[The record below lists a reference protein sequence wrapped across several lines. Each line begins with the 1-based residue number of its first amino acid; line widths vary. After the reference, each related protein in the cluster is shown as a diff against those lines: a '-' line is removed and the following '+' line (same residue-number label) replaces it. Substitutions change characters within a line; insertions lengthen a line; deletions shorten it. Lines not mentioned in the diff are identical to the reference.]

1 MTLGRHSRGPL
12 LALAGLLVA
21 LVVIVGVTS
30 GFGGPS
36 LPDGAAAN
44 VEEVSNGEI
53 TREEFEGGLETAAA
67 RQGVRQVPEEGTP
80 QYDLVA
86 DEAMADLLLGRWVRG
101 EAEERGIEVTDT
113 EVDRELQQ
121 IIDQQFG
128 SRQQFDRFLEQNA
141 FTEEEALERV
151 ELQLLSQGIQEE
163 AVPEGIEVSD
173 EEIETYYDENIEQ
186 FQTPETRDVRTILTP
201 DEAEAEEALSELEAD
216 DSPRSWEAVAEEF
229 STDEATANA
238 GGLRQGVVE
247 GQNEPELDEA
257 IFAATEGELVGPL
270 ETDRGFY
277 VFQVQSVEPESTQPL
292 DEETRGQIEQTLV
305 SQRQQELAQAFQADF
320 VSKWSSR
327 TVCADDVVM
336 ERCGN
341 APPPGDECV
350 GDDEGEEV
358 PADPQ
363 TGEVPELACPAFVPS
378 TQPVP
383 PSSAGDPG
391 ASGLPQGPQ
400 TGATAQ
406 DALEGAFPVGPAG
419 APPVPGG

>member
-21 LVVIVGVTS
+21 LVVVVGVTS

-229 STDEATANA
+229 SRARTNPSSTRRSSPRPRASWSARSRPTAA
-238 GGLRQGVVE
+238 
-247 GQNEPELDEA
+247 
-257 IFAATEGELVGPL
+257 
-270 ETDRGFY
+270 
-277 VFQVQSVEPESTQPL
+277 ST
-292 DEETRGQIEQTLV
+292 
-305 SQRQQELAQAFQADF
+305 
-320 VSKWSSR
+320 SSR
-327 TVCADDVVM
+327 
-336 ERCGN
+336 
-341 APPPGDECV
+341 
-350 GDDEGEEV
+350 
-358 PADPQ
+358 
-363 TGEVPELACPAFVPS
+363 S
-378 TQPVP
+378 S
-383 PSSAGDPG
+383 PSSPRARSRSTRRPAARSSRRSSPSASRSSPRRSRRTSSRSG
-391 ASGLPQGPQ
+391 AR
-400 TGATAQ
+400 
-406 DALEGAFPVGPAG
+406 
-419 APPVPGG
+419 APSARTTS